1 MSIIKKFMHLAFY
14 PMLSPS
20 RINFL
25 HLINAIDRFLGD
37 LSGAIGQR
45 DPLLN
50 AKPGTDIA
58 SYGARCHRTQIMVT
72 AGLSVIFVIV
82 LIGPFLNKK
91 IESNLEAFLF
101 AMGLISATIANAWSA
116 EVIHEG
122 FVAPINIT
130 LAVLGAGVLFHYLRK
145 YIDHVMRRVL
155 VTIPLAVI
163 VCAGIIILGLLSS
176 IISAIIAAL
185 LLVEFITVLPLHRRA
200 EVNLTIIACFA
211 IGLGAA
217 LTPLGEPLSTIVV
230 SKLNGEPYKATFY
243 YLFNLLAFYVIPAVV
258 MLGIIGIFFVREAPE
273 DTGESLAAEEEEEKL
288 SEMFVRAGKVYIFV
302 MALIFLGA
310 GFKPLI
316 DAYLLKLPTQI
327 LFWVNMVSAI
337 LDNATLAAAEIGPS
351 LSQAQ
356 IKSALLGLLI
366 AGGMLIPGN
375 IPNIIAAHALH
386 IKSTEWARLGV
397 PLGLVIMAGTAAL
410 LGLGVL

>member
-1 MSIIKKFMHLAFY
+1 M
-14 PMLSPS
+14 
-20 RINFL
+20 
-25 HLINAIDRFLGD
+25 
-37 LSGAIGQR
+37 GA
-45 DPLLN
+45 
-50 AKPGTDIA
+50 
-58 SYGARCHRTQIMVT
+58 V
-72 AGLSVIFVIV
+72 
-82 LIGPFLNKK
+82 
-91 IESNLEAFLF
+91 
-101 AMGLISATIANAWSA
+101 SATLSNAWTS

-130 LAVLGAGVLFHYLRK
+130 LAVFVAGVLFHYTRRFLDRG
-145 YIDHVMRRVL
+145 MRRVL
-155 VTIPLAVI
+155 ITVPLPAI
-163 VCAGIIILGLLSS
+163 VCAEIVILGLLSS

-185 LLVEFITVLPLHRRA
+185 LLVELITVLPLHRHA
-200 EVNLTIIACFA
+200 EVNLTIIVCFA

-230 SKLNGEPYKATFY
+230 SKLSGEPYHATFG
-243 YLFNLLAFYVIPAVV
+243 YLGKILALYVVPAVV
-258 MLGIIGIFFVREAPE
+258 ALGVVGIFLVRQTTDDTEA
-273 DTGESLAAEEEEEKL
+273 SLAAEEEEEKL
-288 SEMFVRAGKVYIFV
+288 SEVFVRAGKVYIFV

-316 DAYLLKLPTQI
+316 DTYLLKLPSQI

-351 LSQAQ
+351 LSAAQ

-366 AGGMLIPGN
+366 SGGMLIPGN

-386 IKSTEWARLGV
+386 IKSTEWAKLGA

-410 LGLGVL
+410 LWLGIL

>member
-1 MSIIKKFMHLAFY
+1 
-14 PMLSPS
+14 
-20 RINFL
+20 
-25 HLINAIDRFLGD
+25 
-37 LSGAIGQR
+37 
-45 DPLLN
+45 
-50 AKPGTDIA
+50 
-58 SYGARCHRTQIMVT
+58 
-72 AGLSVIFVIV
+72 V
-82 LIGPFLNKK
+82 LI
-91 IESNLEAFLF
+91 
-101 AMGLISATIANAWSA
+101 T
-116 EVIHEG
+116 V
-122 FVAPINIT
+122 
-130 LAVLGAGVLFHYLRK
+130 
-145 YIDHVMRRVL
+145 
-155 VTIPLAVI
+155 PLSVI

-185 LLVEFITVLPLHRRA
+185 LLVEFVTVLPLRRHA

-230 SKLNGEPYKATFY
+230 SKLNGDPYHATFY
-243 YLFNLLAFYVIPAVV
+243 YLFNLLALYVIPAVV
-258 MLGIIGIFFVREAPE
+258 ILGIVGIFFVHEAPE
-273 DTGESLAAEEEEEKL
+273 DTGESLAAEEEDEKL
-288 SEMFVRAGKVYIFV
+288 SEVFVRAGKVYIFV

-316 DAYLLKLPTQI
+316 DAYLLKLPTQV

-351 LSQAQ
+351 LSEAQ

-366 AGGMLIPGN
+366 SGGMLIPGN
-375 IPNIIAAHALH
+375 IPNIIAAHALG